1 MPTLLTLVL
10 VPALLAAV
18 GYVIYRAFVSPALR
32 AVFVRNVSAYFS
44 GVLGYLFIVAF
55 VVAASLLAFSPRFFT
70 DNAATLDQLS
80 AGFPVLLL
88 FLIPAITMTAWADER
103 KLGTD
108 ELLFTLPAREV
119 DVLLGKYLAVLAVY
133 SIALAFSLTNLV
145 VLAAIGDPDWGPI
158 FTTYLGYLL
167 VGAALL
173 AAGLFCSSLTNS
185 PTVAFVLGV
194 VVCAI
199 PVFIGEAPRT
209 LFGFIDLPR
218 ESLLALSVPEQ
229 FRDFTLGV
237 VPLSGVLYFLSLAAF
252 FLYLNHVLIRRRLWA
267 GRRASMG
274 WQYAV
279 RAASLAVALFA
290 LNVLATQTTARADF
304 TERDLYTLSPV
315 TTGVLDAV
323 PEDRPVTVQAF
334 LSEEVPAEYV
344 DVRKRIVGLLRRF
357 DNLGGGA
364 VTVRTVEVEP
374 FSEEAEEARSLGI
387 EPREVVTTR
396 DGRSVT
402 EEVFLGVVFTS
413 PTDEVVV
420 SSVGPGSLVEYELTR
435 SLRTVA
441 GEERLTVG
449 VLETDAGLMGGGAAT
464 GGGRDWAI
472 VRELELQYEVVSVSP
487 DGPIDAAKYDVLLA
501 VMPSSLTEPQ
511 MGNFLA
517 HVESGSPVLIFDDPY
532 PFTLN
537 PSGRVST
544 APRLPKPSPGGMFGM
559 MNRQPPEPKADGG
572 RLTRVTDALG
582 IRWQFDR
589 VVFEAYNPHP
599 EFGEL
604 VPDEYLFVTNRPEA
618 ADALNPDSPITEG
631 LGEILF
637 AYSGEVGPA
646 DGAGDGFTPLCRT
659 GESLSGTMD
668 WADFTEPSFD
678 PFGGGES
685 YALNPRPERRVDPGA
700 HVLAAR
706 ITGGGDGEADGTK
719 RNAVFVADI
728 DLISDWFFQQRFQAE
743 SLSFDNV
750 AFVLNA
756 VDVLAGTEEFLP
768 LRRRKAQRRTLTE
781 VESQTTR
788 FLESLNEAERDLEKT
803 LDEKLE
809 QRRLT
814 FEERRRAI
822 EEDPNLSPR
831 ARAQAVQAALA
842 DEQRR
847 MEIEEARERTAL
859 NRELDLK
866 RSATR
871 RRVRETE
878 NKFRLYGVTLPPIP
892 AIALGLVVLL
902 IRLAQER
909 RELDPD
915 RAV

>member
-1 MPTLLTLVL
+1 MPTLLTFIL
-10 VPALLAAV
+10 VPLLLAAV
-18 GYVIYRAFVSPALR
+18 GYVIYRVAVSPALR
-32 AVFVRNVSAYFS
+32 AVFRRNVSAYFS

-55 VVAASLLAFSPRFFT
+55 VVAASLLAFSPQFFT
-70 DNAATLDQLS
+70 DNTATLDQLS

-133 SIALAFSLTNLV
+133 TIALAFSLTNLI

-194 VVCAI
+194 LVCAV
-199 PVFIGEAPRT
+199 PVFVGQAPRT
-209 LFGFIDLPR
+209 LFGLIDLPR
-218 ESLLALSVPEQ
+218 ETLSALSVPEQ

-274 WQYAV
+274 WQYGV
-279 RAASLAVALFA
+279 RAVSLAVVLFC

-304 TERDLYTLSPV
+304 TARDLYTLSPV
-315 TTGVLDAV
+315 TAGVLDAV
-323 PEDRPVTVQAF
+323 PAERPVTVQAF
-334 LSEEVPAEYV
+334 LSGEVPPEYV

-357 DNLGGGA
+357 ASLGGKA
-364 VTVRTVEVEP
+364 VTVRVVDVEP
-374 FSEEAEEARSLGI
+374 FSEEADEARSLGV

-396 DGRSVT
+396 DGRSLT

-420 SSVGPGSLVEYELTR
+420 PSIGPGSLVEYELTR

-441 GEERLTVG
+441 GEQRLTVG
-449 VLETDAGLMGGGAAT
+449 VLETDAGLMGGGNAM
-464 GGGRDWAI
+464 GGGQDWAI
-472 VRELELQYEVVSVSP
+472 VRELELQYDVASVSP
-487 DGPIDAAKYDVLLA
+487 DGEIDPAKYDVLLA

-511 MGNFLA
+511 MDHFLA
-517 HVESGSPVLIFDDPY
+517 YVESGSPVLIFDDPY

-537 PSGRVST
+537 PSGRVSV

-572 RLTRVTDALG
+572 RLTRVCDALG
-582 IRWQFDR
+582 IRWQYDR
-589 VVFEAYNPHP
+589 VVFEDFNPHN
-599 EFGEL
+599 EFGDL
-604 VPDEYLFVTNRPEA
+604 VPQEYLFVTNRADA
-618 ADALNPDSPITEG
+618 ADALNPDSPITAG

-637 AYSGEVGPA
+637 AYGGEVGPA
-646 DGAGDGFTPLCRT
+646 PDADTEFTPLART
-659 GESLSGTMD
+659 GEAVSGAMS
-668 WADFTEPSFD
+668 WSDFTEPSFD

-685 YALNPRPERRVDPGA
+685 YALRQRPTRRVDPGA

-706 ITGGGDGEADGTK
+706 ITGGGGGDGATGPD
-719 RNAVFVADI
+719 AVFVADV

-743 SLSFDNV
+743 SLSFDNT

-756 VDVLAGTEEFLP
+756 VDVLAGTDEFLP
-768 LRRRKAQRRTLTE
+768 LRRRKAQRRTLTA

-788 FLESLNEAERDLEKT
+788 FLEGLNEAERDLEKT
-803 LDEKLE
+803 LDERLE
-809 QRRLT
+809 KRRLK
-814 FEERRRAI
+814 FEERREAI
-822 EEDPNLSPR
+822 EQNPDLSPR

-847 MEIEEARERTAL
+847 MEIEEARERTKL
-859 NRELDLK
+859 NRELDQQ
-866 RSATR
+866 RSVTR

-892 AIALGLVVLL
+892 AVALGLIVLL
-902 IRLAQER
+902 VRLAQER